1 MTVKS
6 YFLYYATLGLVLFA
20 LQFFP
25 QNIQAQDFA
34 HAGEYMEHMGSK
46 YLQFNEDLW
55 AYIKTSAHSKNAR
68 KIENKRKDLLRTT
81 LSIQRQI
88 KGLPAYEDDA
98 SLRDS
103 MVSYFKLCYHV
114 LNEDYEKIVN
124 LEAIAEDSYDLME
137 AYLTAKEQANEKLD
151 QAGNRLSAQEEIFA
165 ANHNINLVEGE
176 KSKTSERL
184 EAASKVIQYYNK
196 VYLLFFKSYKQ
207 EAYVMDA
214 VEKRNVNALIQN
226 QNTLAKY
233 SSEGLDKLGEIG
245 DFNGDNSLQMAA
257 QNMLEFYYEE
267 AKEKGPAFSNLFIT
281 QESFEKIKAAF
292 DAKKNKDRTQADVD
306 QYNQAVNAYND
317 AVNTYNT
324 NNEVLNKRRA
334 QLLDNWNK
342 IVNKFM
348 DRHVP

>member
-6 YFLYYATLGLVLFA
+6 YLLYYSTLGLLLIVLHILPQKNFA
-20 LQFFP
+20 QE
-25 QNIQAQDFA
+25 FA
-34 HAGEYMEHMGSK
+34 HAGEYMEQMGSL
-46 YLQFNEDLW
+46 YTQFNEDLW

-68 KIENKRKDLLRTT
+68 KIENKRKELINTT
-81 LSIQRQI
+81 LSIQKRVQRF
-88 KGLPAYEDDA
+88 PAYENDA

-103 MVSYFKLCYHV
+103 MKSYFKLCYHV

-137 AYLTAKEQANEKLD
+137 AYLTAKEKANEKLD
-151 QAGNRLSAQEEIFA
+151 QAGDRLSTQEEIFA
-165 ANHNINLVEGE
+165 ANHNINLIEGE
-176 KSKTSERL
+176 KSKTSQRL
-184 EAASKVIQYYNK
+184 EAASGVIQYYNQL
-196 VYLLFFKSYKQ
+196 YLLFFKSYKQ

-233 SSEGLDKLGEIG
+233 ASEGLDELSEKG
-245 DFNGDNSLQMAA
+245 DFQGDNTLQMAA
-257 QNMLEFYYEE
+257 KELLEFYYEE

-292 DAKKNKDRTQADVD
+292 DAKKPKDRTQADVD

-317 AVNTYNT
+317 AVNTYNA
-324 NNEVLNKRRA
+324 NNEDLNKRREK
-334 QLLDNWNK
+334 LLDNWNK